1 MKILLVLAGLV
12 MLTACSGSPPPPDWK
27 TDAADLIER
36 YQKHALL
43 GENILAER
51 YFQQA
56 VGATGGAGRVA
67 ETARLWLVR
76 CATRRA
82 MLIDD
87 ACAEY
92 AELAGSPPNAA
103 DHAYYRF
110 LTLRWEALDVALLP
124 GQHRDLVR
132 APAVK
137 RPEALSRIADPLAR
151 LLDASLLVMRQE
163 ADAATLTLA
172 AETASERGWRQPLLT
187 YLKLQ
192 QQQAAARGDPTELDR
207 LSRRI
212 RLIEQSFTPP
222 YR

>member
-1 MKILLVLAGLV
+1 MKILLVLAGLL
-12 MLTACSGSPPPPDWK
+12 MLTACSGGPPPPDWR
-27 TDAADLIER
+27 TDAADLIEH

-92 AELAGSPPNAA
+92 AELASNAPNTG

-124 GQHRDLVR
+124 DQHRDLVR

-207 LSRRI
+207 LGRRI

-222 YR
+222 RR